1 MFRKAITAAVLA
13 MTVTLGAVAAQAAT
27 FTIDPGNVTV
37 SGTDF
42 CFPGDCT
49 LQGAV
54 TGGSF
59 DLNNVGD
66 SASLSDLFD
75 WDIVLSGFGKKFTSG
90 IGVYNVAVDLAFSAP
105 TPAIVSANG
114 AAGFVTLMGQVSAGV
129 LTWAN
134 ATGTVSFGT
143 DSYVLNYTLWD
154 VVTGGF
160 GTSTTSGATF
170 ALAQAPSAV
179 PLPASA
185 LLLLGSLGG
194 LGVLRRRRKS

>member
-1 MFRKAITAAVLA
+1 MFRKVITAVVLA
-13 MTVTLGAVAAQAAT
+13 LTVTLGAVAAQAAT
-27 FTIDPGNVTV
+27 FTIDPGNVTI

-42 CFPGDCT
+42 CFPADCT

-66 SASLSDLFD
+66 SASLSNLFD
-75 WDIVLSGFGKKFTSG
+75 WDIVISGLGARFTSG
-90 IGVYNVAVDLAFSAP
+90 AGIYDVAVDLAFSAP
-105 TPAIVSANG
+105 MPAIATANG
-114 AAGFVTLMGQVSAGV
+114 AAGFVTLLGQVSGGV

-134 ATGTVSFGT
+134 ATGVVAFGK

-160 GTSTTSGATF
+160 GTSTSSGATF
-170 ALAQAPSAV
+170 ALAQAPSTV

-194 LGVLRRRRKS
+194 LGLLRRRRKS